1 MKPSRRTFIIVALAV
16 VVGVLVALM
25 VWQGISS
32 SDLEILEAEFGVP
45 GHTCTA
51 GPDMKQRVAEGCSG
65 FRPRCLVSVSSGWCN
80 DRDPAPGMVK
90 TLTVDYRC
98 GEKRKR
104 ASAIEGTG
112 LELSCP

>member
-1 MKPSRRTFIIVALAV
+1 MKPSRRIFITVALAI
-16 VVGVLVALM
+16 VVGVLAAMM

-45 GHTCTA
+45 GRTCTA
-51 GPDMKQRVAEGCSG
+51 GPAMKQRAVEGCSG
-65 FRPRCLVSVSSGWCN
+65 FRPRCLVTVSSGWC
-80 DRDPAPGMVK
+80 DGRDPAPGAVK
-90 TLTVDYRC
+90 TLTVHYRC
-98 GEKRKR
+98 GENQKR